1 MDRREFFRSALRR
14 GAKTVV
20 DHAEEKVEQQAK
32 RWIRPPFAVNELD
45 FLLACSRCGDCVPA
59 CPHNVVFTLPA
70 RLGSSVVGTPALDLV
85 NKGCHLC
92 EEWPCV
98 QACNDGALLLPAIDN
113 QNERLNPQDPSAGL
127 AEDYR
132 PQPIKLAVL
141 SIGEQACLP
150 FQGPE
155 CGACEASCPVDGALT
170 WNRAKPEINPQLC
183 LGCGL
188 CREACITDP
197 AAIVIQTLTF
207 ADSEPTNRSE

>member
-113 QNERLNPQDPSAGL
+113 QNELLNPQDPSAGL

-132 PQPIKLAVL
+132 PQPTKLAV
-141 SIGEQACLP
+141 
-150 FQGPE
+150 
-155 CGACEASCPVDGALT
+155 
-170 WNRAKPEINPQLC
+170 
-183 LGCGL
+183 
-188 CREACITDP
+188 
-197 AAIVIQTLTF
+197 
-207 ADSEPTNRSE
+207 